1 MYSLVHGL
9 ITTASVLGNR
19 LKVGVVGFV
28 NGVGQTF
35 LAVLFG
41 HWWGLTGVAAAGLLA
56 AIVTSVPA
64 GLTLLRPSTA
74 LSVRHLAGELIG
86 PWLVRAAGIIA
97 LAAAAG
103 AFYQSLGL
111 VLSASIAAMIGTAY
125 LWHMRP
131 LYIELPLDARWT
143 ERLVRIKLI
152 PAAAAAVVRPAA
164 ALDHV

>member
-1 MYSLVHGL
+1 L

-28 NGVGQTF
+28 NGVGQTV

-41 HWWGLTGVAAAGLLA
+41 HWWGLPGVAGAGLLA

-74 LSVRHLAGELIG
+74 LSVRHLARELIG
-86 PWLVRAAGIIA
+86 PWLVRAAAIIA

-103 AFYQSLGL
+103 AFYESLGL
-111 VLSASIAAMIGTAY
+111 VLSASIAAVIGGAY

-131 LYIELPLDARWT
+131 LYVELPLDARWT
-143 ERLVRIKLI
+143 ERLVRIKLV
-152 PAAAAAVVRPAA
+152 PATAAAVAHPAA
-164 ALDHV
+164 ALDQV